1 MILEIRLKN
10 FFSIK
15 EEVVLDLRAAKIKTA
30 TAKVL
35 GDNYF
40 TYGKEKIL
48 KSIAIYGANAS
59 GKSNLIK
66 AIRFCAGMIFQSH
79 LHNENTIYNFQPF
92 KLDKSSTKLPSEFL
106 IRFILSGIEHEYS
119 FALTTKEIIRESLYY
134 YPKGR
139 ISKVF
144 TRDEEA
150 SGKKADKYSFGNVIK
165 KPMDVATNTSNKTL
179 FISRASQMDRE
190 LPKEIF
196 NFFSSK
202 FLLSYVGLSTDYIL
216 ELFDNN
222 KEMILSTLQIADSD
236 IVNIEISKEIVPVK
250 TYKATFGVDENT
262 SSVEDDMQEIPRI
275 KTYHKNNPS
284 VPFDF
289 DREESDGTKK
299 LFFVILRLL
308 DVIKHNKILLI
319 DEIDTHMHTDIIEFI
334 IKLFHA
340 SDQSQLIFTTHNTN
354 LIDLKKMRKDQINF
368 INKKEDGSSELYSL
382 YDFKDFRE
390 TMDAEKG
397 YLQGRFEAVPYIDDS
412 ISTLKELING

>member
-1 MILEIRLKN
+1 MIFEIRLKN

-15 EEVVLDLRAAKIKTA
+15 EEVVLDLRAANIKTA
-30 TAKVL
+30 TAKEL
-35 GDNYF
+35 NNNYF
-40 TYGKEKIL
+40 TFGKEKIL
-48 KSIAIYGANAS
+48 KTIAIYGANAS

-92 KLDKSSTKLPSEFL
+92 KLDKSSAKLPSEFF
-106 IRFILSGIEHEYS
+106 IRFVLKDIEYEYS
-119 FALTTKEIIRESLYY
+119 FALTNKEIIRESLYH

-150 SGKKADKYSFGNVIK
+150 SSNKADKYSFSSVIK
-165 KPMDVATNTSNKTL
+165 KPMDVAINTSNKTL
-179 FISRASQMDRE
+179 FISRASQMDRD

-216 ELFDNN
+216 DLFYSN
-222 KEMILSTLQIADSD
+222 KEMILRTLQIADSD
-236 IVNIEISKEIVPVK
+236 IINVEISKEVVPVK
-250 TYKATFGVDENT
+250 TYKAAFGADEST
-262 SSVEDDMQEIPRI
+262 SSVEDEMQEIPRI
-275 KTYHKNNPS
+275 ITYHKSNSS

-289 DREESDGTKK
+289 EREESAGTRK

-334 IKLFHA
+334 INLFHA
-340 SDQSQLIFTTHNTN
+340 SDKSQLIFTTHNTN
-354 LIDLKKMRKDQINF
+354 LIDLKKMRKDQLIF
-368 INKKEDGSSELYSL
+368 INKQEDGSSELYSL
-382 YDFKDFRE
+382 FDFKDFRD

-397 YLQGRFEAVPYIDDS
+397 YLQGRFEAIPYIDDS